1 MIKKRKYKEMTNMPE
16 NELIVE
22 PKLNFKE
29 SIRKK
34 ILMNFM
40 NKKIYNR
47 STMRVRTD
55 KEWCHHVVEME

>member
-1 MIKKRKYKEMTNMPE
+1 MPE